1 MWVPVRDFI
10 DRVKAGLDAGFLTVA
25 KAGDGGFDYVRIVEA
40 GQDQV
45 LFRGRD
51 RNPPVGRRSSGVL
64 WISKGRRHMSFSPG
78 MKCLRGEESFMTL
91 ARGRFTGLWIRKTEN
106 PARSSV

>member
-1 MWVPVRDFI
+1 MGAGQDFI

-45 LFRGRD
+45 LFRRRD
-51 RNPPVGRRSSGVL
+51 RTRRWEEIIRCTLDFQRTPAYELLAGYEVPE
-64 WISKGRRHMSFSPG
+64 GG
-78 MKCLRGEESFMTL
+78 ESFMTL
-91 ARGRFTGLWIRKTEN
+91 AERQVYWSIRRTEHL
-106 PARSSV
+106 AQCCV